1 MDFLEKCKI
10 LDIKIK
16 FAKKCF
22 RPAQTLNLYLHLTF
36 EKIFT
41 MEIMS
46 KVNSVN
52 FNLLGLSK

>member
-41 MEIMS
+41 TEIMS
-46 KVNSVN
+46 KVTT
-52 FNLLGLSK
+52 